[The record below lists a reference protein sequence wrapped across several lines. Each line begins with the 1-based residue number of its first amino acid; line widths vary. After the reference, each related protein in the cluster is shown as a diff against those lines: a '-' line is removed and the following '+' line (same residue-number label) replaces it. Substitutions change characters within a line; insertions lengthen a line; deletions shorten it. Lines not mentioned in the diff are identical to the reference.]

1 MLNSLRF
8 QPVSLSLEVKRMI
21 NVSERIEEIKLLN
34 QFNLDSR
41 ANGIKVHSHEAA
53 PEIVAAAEQLFN
65 KGLTDH
71 VDGGYLT
78 ELGVEAATHAQSLM
92 RLLAD

>member
-1 MLNSLRF
+1 MNNS
-8 QPVSLSLEVKRMI
+8 
-21 NVSERIEEIKLLN
+21 SERMEEIKLLN

-41 ANGIKVHSHEAA
+41 ANGIKVHSHEAE
-53 PEIVAAAEQLFN
+53 PDVVAAAERLFN

-78 ELGVEAATHAQSLM
+78 DMGVEAAKHAQSLM

>member
-1 MLNSLRF
+1 MNLN
-8 QPVSLSLEVKRMI
+8 KKM
-21 NVSERIEEIKLLN
+21 EEIKLLN

-41 ANGIKVHSHEAA
+41 ASGIKVHTHEAS
-53 PEIVAAAEQLFN
+53 PEVVAAAARLFN

-78 ELGVEAATHAQSLM
+78 ELGMEAATHAQSLM
-92 RLLAD
+92 RLLAE